1 MEQSQR
7 CDLGPGRG
15 LPIPRVRLF
24 ASEGS
29 LLDHDRYSHPPL
41 AARQRFGRTLT
52 AWCNRNG
59 WIHSTLH
66 EWGEQ
71 AGFPAVRD
79 SSFNK
84 LQNAKT
90 EQPQPLTFI
99 QLALANARVA
109 EGDYSGVTDRRL
121 KDRLKESQPITDV
134 SGVPWRA
141 TDFFSHFIGELE
153 APEWLQQP
161 EPLTQD
167 AAKAL
172 SAEHQA
178 RFEAL
183 AKAKGLTPAVA
194 WKQLEQQCQS
204 LSNSQRDLLRNVLSG
219 WHEWTPSEWESF
231 CLNGSDPVDEALAA
245 WGEAIDD

>member
-1 MEQSQR
+1 ME
-7 CDLGPGRG
+7 
-15 LPIPRVRLF
+15 
-24 ASEGS
+24 
-29 LLDHDRYSHPPL
+29 HDRYQHPPL
-41 AARQRFGRTLT
+41 ATRQRFGRTLT

-71 AGFPAVRD
+71 AGFAAVRD

-109 EGDYSGVTDRRL
+109 AGDYSGVTDRRL
-121 KDRLKESQPITDV
+121 KDRLKDSQPITHADG
-134 SGVPWRA
+134 SPWRA

-153 APEWLQQP
+153 APDWLQLP
-161 EPLTQD
+161 EPL
-167 AAKAL
+167 
-172 SAEHQA
+172 SAEEAQRLGQQQQA
-178 RFEAL
+178 KFEEI
-183 AKAKGLTPAVA
+183 AKTKGLTPAVA

-204 LSNSQRDLLRNVLSG
+204 MSNAQRDLLRNVLSG
-219 WHEWTPSEWESF
+219 WHEWTPSEWEAI
-231 CLNGSDPVDEALAA
+231 CVNGSDPVADALAA
-245 WGEAIDD
+245 WGQAVDD